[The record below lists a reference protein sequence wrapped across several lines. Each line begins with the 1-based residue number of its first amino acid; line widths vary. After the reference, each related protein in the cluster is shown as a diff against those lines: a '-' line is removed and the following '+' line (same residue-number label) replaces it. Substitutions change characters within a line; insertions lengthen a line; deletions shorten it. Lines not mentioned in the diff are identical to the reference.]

1 MGRSMTSPLS
11 PEAVA
16 QMVADLTD
24 GLDMAAEA
32 EVLVID
38 GLEKYVTLFQADDR
52 DTKTMRALRV
62 YNEAK
67 NNHRRFVNE
76 ACALRAI
83 AAENASLRAEQAM
96 LKFDIDKMLTQ
107 IEEHNAAWDE
117 LRASEAAA
125 VARADHARDAALV
138 EAAAVAIARKGN
150 GEATLDHPYDKGY
163 LAACDSCAAS
173 ILALRDKPAPAV
185 TVQKAILEVW
195 GCCEE
200 LEDEALAKLS
210 GVKTEHEKGFWTGQ
224 KMTAKRIRRATQM
237 PIAGGG
243 DE

>member
-1 MGRSMTSPLS
+1 MSAPEKIWIDTFSKNDRAPDWPTKPVWAATEYTRTDLS
-11 PEAVA
+11 QAAVA
-16 QMVADLTD
+16 
-24 GLDMAAEA
+24 AA
-32 EVLVID
+32 L
-38 GLEKYVTLFQADDR
+38 
-52 DTKTMRALRV
+52 
-62 YNEAK
+62 
-67 NNHRRFVNE
+67 
-76 ACALRAI
+76 
-83 AAENASLRAEQAM
+83 
-96 LKFDIDKMLTQ
+96 
-107 IEEHNAAWDE
+107 
-117 LRASEAAA
+117 EAAA
-125 VARADHARDAALV
+125 AANARADQARNAALV
-138 EAAAVAIARKGN
+138 EAANEVEGIEGYDN
-150 GEATLDHPYDKGY
+150 IGGEHP
-163 LAACDSCAAS
+163 LVSM

>member
-1 MGRSMTSPLS
+1 MASIK
-11 PEAVA
+11 A
-16 QMVADLTD
+16 QL
-24 GLDMAAEA
+24 
-32 EVLVID
+32 
-38 GLEKYVTLFQADDR
+38 
-52 DTKTMRALRV
+52 
-62 YNEAK
+62 
-67 NNHRRFVNE
+67 
-76 ACALRAI
+76 
-83 AAENASLRAEQAM
+83 
-96 LKFDIDKMLTQ
+96 
-107 IEEHNAAWDE
+107 
-117 LRASEAAA
+117 AAA
-125 VARADHARDAALV
+125 NARADQARDAALV

>member
-1 MGRSMTSPLS
+1 MKPTST
-11 PEAVA
+11 EAAICCMIVSNPCGGMQPHGWQKRVNDLIRA
-16 QMVADLTD
+16 QDQELT
-24 GLDMAAEA
+24 
-32 EVLVID
+32 
-38 GLEKYVTLFQADDR
+38 T
-52 DTKTMRALRV
+52 
-62 YNEAK
+62 
-67 NNHRRFVNE
+67 
-76 ACALRAI
+76 
-83 AAENASLRAEQAM
+83 LRAEQAM

-107 IEEHNAAWDE
+107 IEGHNAAWDE

-125 VARADHARDAALV
+125 NARADQARDKALL
-138 EAAAVAIARKGN
+138 EAAGTLEAQALDAEAQAKRFRGGSDPWADRTARSRALRN
-150 GEATLDHPYDKGY
+150 S
-163 LAACDSCAAS
+163 AAA

-185 TVQKAILEVW
+185 TVQEAILEVW

>member
-1 MGRSMTSPLS
+1 MTVRDISTL
-11 PEAVA
+11 EAVYSN
-16 QMVADLTD
+16 MADIP
-24 GLDMAAEA
+24 GLPDAYQPRNIAAA
-32 EVLVID
+32 LKV
-38 GLEKYVTLFQADDR
+38 
-52 DTKTMRALRV
+52 MRATP
-62 YNEAK
+62 YPQ
-67 NNHRRFVNE
+67 F
-76 ACALRAI
+76 
-83 AAENASLRAEQAM
+83 AADECDRLATAHTQLQASLS
-96 LKFDIDKMLTQ
+96 
-107 IEEHNAAWDE
+107 AAN
-117 LRASEAAA
+117 
-125 VARADHARDAALV
+125 ARADQARDAALEDV
-138 EAAAVAIARKGN
+138 AKEAHAFAAENQWRPSSVTKLVTR
-150 GEATLDHPYDKGY
+150 
-163 LAACDSCAAS
+163 